1 MAEHLK
7 KPFKDS
13 LSDIKERMKEKRN
26 QKWLRLGKINQISN
40 VKCKIASKILKYFK
54 SQSS

>member
-26 QKWLRLGKINQISN
+26 QKWLTLSKVSQIST
-40 VKCKIASKILKYFK
+40 VKCKRASKILEYPDV
-54 SQSS
+54 